1 MKKILFFIFLIL
13 PTFANSFDEHYKFDH
28 WAYERIMFG
37 KTESREEAKK
47 LLESYKLN
55 NLEVRDTNKPYLGP
69 IIDGHSHPSCL
80 LYTSPSPRDGLL
92 SRMPS
97 SA

>member
-28 WAYERIMFG
+28 WGYERIMFG

-47 LLESYKLN
+47 LLDSYKP
-55 NLEVRDTNKPYLGP
+55 V
-69 IIDGHSHPSCL
+69 S
-80 LYTSPSPRDGLL
+80 YTHLTLPTIYSV
-92 SRMPS
+92 
-97 SA
+97 